1 MPVAY
6 PWLIQ
11 WKTSALKPTH
21 PLPVHHSW
29 PLYERTRFFELGQL
43 HRCETLDPIPDVVDV
58 AARLGPGRIGI
69 GQWECDLAD
78 NDRLSWSDEVYDI
91 FGIPRGAS
99 VRREEAA
106 AFYAEGSR
114 AAMEKLRAYAIRHRR
129 GFTLDVEI
137 CPAQAPRRWMRLIA
151 APLCEGDRIVKL
163 QGLKL
168 RLPGSADPEF

>member
-1 MPVAY
+1 MAT
-6 PWLIQ
+6 Q

-29 PLYERTRFFELGQL
+29 PLYERERFFELGRL

-58 AARLGPGRIGI
+58 AARLAPAAVRV
-69 GQWECDLAD
+69 GQWECDLTD
-78 NDRLSWSDEVYDI
+78 KDRLSWSEEVHDM
-91 FGIPRGAS
+91 FGIPRGAA
-99 VRREEAA
+99 VARGEAA
-106 AFYAEGSR
+106 ALYAEGSR

-151 APLCEGDRIVKL
+151 APVCEGDRIVRL
-163 QGLKL
+163 QGLKFL
-168 RLPGSADPEF
+168 VPDSAGPEF